1 MDGELF
7 CCLHVHVPA
16 VNQLTETKRA
26 HMLNLVRI
34 DNKRYAV
41 DVGFGSN
48 GAPCP
53 IPLEDGHEFVGIAPG
68 RGKLERRH
76 INQLTDPDQKVWVYS
91 VKPDQDAPWREA
103 YMFVELEFFPCDFEV
118 MNLHTS
124 ASPRSFFVQTVMCMR
139 TILDEKRERPIG
151 KMILHRDYVKQVI
164 GEKAEIIEQL
174 QSEKQRVEA
183 LAKYFD
189 LVLSKQDQRAI
200 AGLASELKDT
210 SSHA

>member
-1 MDGELF
+1 MSVLIKTLIVES
-7 CCLHVHVPA
+7 P
-16 VNQLTETKRA
+16 QRA

-48 GAPCP
+48 GPTYP
-53 IPLEDGHEFVGIAPG
+53 IPLEDGYEFVTVAPS
-68 RGKLERRH
+68 RGKLEYRH
-76 INQLTDPDQKVWVYS
+76 IDQLTDPDQKVWVYS
-91 VKPDQDAPWREA
+91 VKADEDAAWREA
-103 YMFVELEFFPCDFEV
+103 YMFVELEFMPCDFEI

-124 ASPRSFFVQTVMCMR
+124 TSPRSFFVQTVMCMR
-139 TILDEKRERPIG
+139 TILEDKRERPIG

-164 GEKAEIIEQL
+164 GDKSEIIEQL
-174 QSEKQRVEA
+174 ECEQQRVDA

-200 AGLASELKDT
+200 AGMATELNRRST
-210 SSHA
+210 HA